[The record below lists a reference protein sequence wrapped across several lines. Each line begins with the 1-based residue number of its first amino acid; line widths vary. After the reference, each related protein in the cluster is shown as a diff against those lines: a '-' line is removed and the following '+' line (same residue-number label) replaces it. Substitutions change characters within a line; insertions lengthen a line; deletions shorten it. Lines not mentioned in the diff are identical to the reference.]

1 MNLYHLQ
8 TNVRT
13 RHAVTRTLAPAFC
26 DGRMAHA
33 FVRDE
38 RSSGDVIE

>member
-13 RHAVTRTLAPAFC
+13 RHPALC
-26 DGRMAHA
+26 TPVPALGAGSIAHA

-38 RSSGDVIE
+38 RSFGDVIE

>member
-13 RHAVTRTLAPAFC
+13 RRIALCTHVPALGA
-26 DGRMAHA
+26 GRIAHA

>member
-8 TNVRT
+8 TNVRK
-13 RHAVTRTLAPAFC
+13 RYAVTRTLAPALC
-26 DGRMAHA
+26 AGCMAHA

-38 RSSGDVIE
+38 RQFGDVIE